1 VILVEHGTVIT
12 VDGTRRILG
21 DGSILI
27 DRGEILEVGP
37 AHNPIL
43 PRRDGFRTRNVDY
56 LDRDGLVEKYMDF
69 KQYSPDDIEDVD
81 YVITAGRA
89 MADVIPDRF

>member
-37 AHNPIL
+37 A
-43 PRRDGFRTRNVDY
+43 RDVRPAA
-56 LDRDGLVEKYMDF
+56 MDA
-69 KQYSPDDIEDVD
+69 S
-81 YVITAGRA
+81 R
-89 MADVIPDRF
+89 